1 VSTIENFI
9 EVNVPEYTAYAQWTR
24 FEEFPQFME
33 GVKEVERNGKRLHW
47 KVEIAGQDK
56 EWDAEITEETADQR
70 IAWRSQDGAGWIVTF
85 HQLSN
90 ARSKVMVQLEYD
102 LQGSPE
108 ITEEALRVASSNVQ
122 ADLERF
128 KVLIEKRWRPAGR
141 ETIFDIAVG
150 KSY

>member
-1 VSTIENFI
+1 MSTIEKSI

-33 GVKEVERNGKRLHW
+33 GVKGVERNGKRLHW
-47 KVEIAGQDK
+47 KAEIAGQDK

-70 IAWRSQDGAGWIVTF
+70 IAWRSREGAITGWVVTF

-102 LQGSPE
+102 PQGLPE
-108 ITEEALRVASSNVQ
+108 ITGEAL
-122 ADLERF
+122 
-128 KVLIEKRWRPAGR
+128 
-141 ETIFDIAVG
+141 
-150 KSY
+150 